1 VIINSEN
8 TCDVQLKSG
17 SYDWAKLSVRL
28 DFVRNNP
35 QLWLVFLTAFWT
47 FWVQMLGGASASD
60 KSPTAFIH
68 ANVLP
73 MTTETVLHDQT
84 VVVDGNEIK
93 VVGPSSKTEIPP
105 NSTLIDCNNAFLMP
119 GLADM
124 HMHLRSDWL
133 SEKWPVSPFKLYLAS
148 GVTCIRCF
156 GPGRINGRY
165 ALEWRNAIEAGNIEG
180 PRILTC
186 GPQLR
191 GHFKKD
197 PELIVIGQKYQHFDF
212 IKNYSYVTLPE
223 YRKILATTR
232 KLNVYTAGHIPF
244 QVGLEGVLAEGMDE
258 IAHIEELLWEFSGL
272 DRQRYFE
279 NEDDWMAYA
288 IQTTFNQLGPLL
300 ELNPQDQEQKM
311 NLMVNEVVETLKQR
325 SVPVCTTLVID
336 DLIVQK
342 LSTPDRFLKRAANRF
357 LPASYLEQFR
367 MGREKHQI
375 QFKGGE
381 AFAPFKYLLDKKL
394 LMALKAIHIPLL
406 LSTDAGTGT
415 MGAVPGLSLHDELRI
430 LVESGFTPYEALCA
444 ETVVAS
450 KVVQRMNGRDDFG
463 IITPGKRAD
472 MLLLAQNPL
481 DDVANAR
488 KILGVMAAGKW
499 YDRKSIL
506 AMLGDP
512 PIN

>member
-1 VIINSEN
+1 M
-8 TCDVQLKSG
+8 
-17 SYDWAKLSVRL
+17 
-28 DFVRNNP
+28 RNRYR
-35 QLWLVFLTAFWT
+35 LWLIFLTTFWT
-47 FWVQMLGGASASD
+47 LWVQIMGGACASD
-60 KSPTAFIH
+60 NSPIALIH
-68 ANVLP
+68 ANLIP

-84 VVVDGNEIK
+84 VVVEGNQIS
-93 VVGPSSKTEIPP
+93 VVGPSSQTEIPP

-133 SEKWPVSPFKLYLAS
+133 SEKWPVSPFKLYLAN

-156 GPGRINGRY
+156 GPRGNTGRY
-165 ALEWRNAIEAGNIEG
+165 ALEWRNAIEAGNLEG

-197 PELIVIGQKYQHFDF
+197 PERIVIGQKYQHFDF
-212 IKNYSYVTLPE
+212 IKIYSYVTLPE
-223 YRKILATTR
+223 YRKIMATAR

-244 QVGLEGVLAEGMDE
+244 QVGLEGVLAEDMDE

-272 DRQRYFE
+272 DRQRYFD
-279 NEDDWMAYA
+279 NEDDWMTYA
-288 IQTTFNQLGPLL
+288 IQSTFNQLGPLL

-311 NLMVNEVVETLKQR
+311 NSMVNEVVESLKQKP
-325 SVPVCTTLVID
+325 VPVCTTLVID
-336 DLIVQK
+336 DLIVEK
-342 LSTPDRFLKRAANRF
+342 LTDPDRFLKRAESRF

-367 MGREKHQI
+367 MGHEKHQR
-375 QFKGGE
+375 QFKDGE
-381 AFAPFKYLLDKKL
+381 VFAQFKYLMDKKL

-415 MGAVPGLSLHDELRI
+415 MGAVPGFSLHDELRI
-430 LVESGFTPYEALCA
+430 LVESGFTPYEALYA
-444 ETVVAS
+444 GTVVAS
-450 KVVQRMNGRDDFG
+450 KVVQRMNGRDEFG
-463 IITPGKRAD
+463 TIKPGKRAD
-472 MLLLAQNPL
+472 LLLLAQNPL
-481 DDVANAR
+481 DDVSHTR

-499 YDRKSIL
+499 YDQKSIV

-512 PIN
+512 PEN